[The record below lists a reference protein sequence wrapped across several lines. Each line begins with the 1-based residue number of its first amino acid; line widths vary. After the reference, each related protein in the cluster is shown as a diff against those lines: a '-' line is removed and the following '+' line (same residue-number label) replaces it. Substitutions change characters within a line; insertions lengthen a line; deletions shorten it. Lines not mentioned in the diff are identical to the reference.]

1 MKMNALARVSLA
13 ILLSGGLWVAYA
25 YGQAFGTQAAK
36 LTTVKVKDDLFVI
49 HNDFVPGNTTA
60 LITNQGVILVDDK
73 FEIDHDGIVAEVKK
87 LTNQPIKYVINTHH
101 HADHSGGN
109 ARLQMMNVQAIAS
122 EQARENM
129 VDGKQPGLSN
139 ITVDNKASLYL
150 GGKRVDL
157 FYFGRGHTNGDIV
170 ALFPA
175 QRVLASGDLF
185 TIGDSTPELVDY
197 AGGGSAKWWPQTIEG
212 VLGLD
217 FDQVVPGH
225 GTVGTK
231 ADMRKFHDTSLRLKT
246 RVHDMIE
253 QKKSKDE
260 IAKMLTAE
268 FHYADFHLGMSLDG
282 LLVELK

>member
-1 MKMNALARVSLA
+1 MKNRLILLTVLGVALA
-13 ILLSGGLWVAYA
+13 GGTYVRA
-25 YGQAFGTQAAK
+25 QFGDKPAK
-36 LTTVKVKDDLFVI
+36 LDVVKLKDDLFVI
-49 HNDFVPGNTTA
+49 HNDYVPGNTTVMV
-60 LITNQGVILVDDK
+60 TNEGLILVDDK
-73 FEIDHDGIVAEVKK
+73 FEIDHASILAELKK
-87 LTNQPIKYVINTHH
+87 ISSQPVKYVINTHH
-101 HADHSGGN
+101 HGDHSGGN
-109 ARLQMMNVQAIAS
+109 AKLQALGAQVVTS
-122 EQARENM
+122 WQARQQM
-129 VDGKQPGLSN
+129 VDANQPGLSN
-139 ITVDNKASLYL
+139 ITIDNKASLYL

-185 TIGDSTPELVDY
+185 TIGDATPELVDY
-197 AGGGSAKWWPQTIEG
+197 PGGGSAKQWPQTIEG
-212 VLGLD
+212 VLSLD

-231 ADMRKFHDTSLRLKT
+231 ADMRKFHDTAVRLRT
-246 RVHDMIE
+246 RVHDMIV

-282 LLVELK
+282 LLVELR

>member
-1 MKMNALARVSLA
+1 MKNRLILLTILGVALA
-13 ILLSGGLWVAYA
+13 GGTYVRA
-25 YGQAFGTQAAK
+25 QFGDKPAK
-36 LTTVKVKDDLFVI
+36 LDVVKLKDDLFVI
-49 HNDFVPGNTTA
+49 HNDYVPGNTTVMV
-60 LITNQGVILVDDK
+60 TNEGLVLVDDK
-73 FEIDHDGIVAEVKK
+73 FEIDHATILAELKK
-87 LTNQPIKYVINTHH
+87 ISSQPVKYVINTHH
-101 HADHSGGN
+101 HGDHSGGN
-109 ARLQMMNVQAIAS
+109 AKLQALGAQVVTS
-122 EQARENM
+122 WQARQNM

-139 ITVDNKASLYL
+139 ITIDNKASLYL

-185 TIGDSTPELVDY
+185 TIGDTTPELVDY
-197 AGGGSAKWWPQTIEG
+197 PGGGSAKQWPQTIEG
-212 VLGLD
+212 VLSLD

-231 ADMRKFHDTSLRLKT
+231 ADMRKFHDTAVRLRT
-246 RVHDMIE
+246 RVHDMIV

-268 FHYADFHLGMSLDG
+268 FHYAEFHLGMSLDG
-282 LLVELK
+282 LLVELR

>member
-1 MKMNALARVSLA
+1 MNKRLILLTILGVALA
-13 ILLSGGLWVAYA
+13 GGAYVRA
-25 YGQAFGTQAAK
+25 QFGDKPSK
-36 LTTVKVKDDLFVI
+36 LDVVKLKDDLFVI
-49 HNDFVPGNTTA
+49 HNDYVPGNTTVMV
-60 LITNQGVILVDDK
+60 TNEGVILVDDK
-73 FEIDHDGIVAEVKK
+73 FEIDFDNIVAEVKK
-87 LTNQPIKYVINTHH
+87 ITNQPVKYVINTHH
-101 HADHSGGN
+101 HGDHSGSN
-109 ARLQMMNVQAIAS
+109 AKMQALGAQVVTS
-122 EQARENM
+122 WQARQNM

-139 ITVDNKASLYL
+139 ITIENRASLYL

-185 TIGDSTPELVDY
+185 TIGDTTPELVDY
-197 AGGGSAKWWPQTIEG
+197 PGGGSAKQWPQTIEG
-212 VLGLD
+212 VLSLD

-231 ADMRKFHDTSLRLKT
+231 ADMRKFHDTAVRLRT
-246 RVHDMIE
+246 RVHDMIV

-282 LLVELK
+282 LLVELR

>member
-1 MKMNALARVSLA
+1 MNNRLILLTVLAVALA
-13 ILLSGGLWVAYA
+13 GGTYVRA
-25 YGQAFGTQAAK
+25 QFGDKPAK
-36 LTTVKVKDDLFVI
+36 LDVVKLKEDLFVI
-49 HNDFVPGNTTA
+49 HNDYVPGNTTVMV
-60 LITNQGVILVDDK
+60 TNEGLILVDDK
-73 FEIDHDGIVAEVKK
+73 FEIDHASILAEVKK
-87 LTNQPIKYVINTHH
+87 ISSQPVKYVINTHH
-101 HADHSGGN
+101 HGDHSGGN
-109 ARLQMMNVQAIAS
+109 AKLQALGAQVVS
-122 EQARENM
+122 SWQARQQM

-139 ITVDNKASLYL
+139 ITIDNKASLYL

-185 TIGDSTPELVDY
+185 TIGDTTPELVDY
-197 AGGGSAKWWPQTIEG
+197 PGGGSAKQWPQTIEG
-212 VLGLD
+212 VLSLD

-231 ADMRKFHDTSLRLKT
+231 ADMRKFHDTAVRLRT
-246 RVHDMIE
+246 RVHDMIV

-268 FHYADFHLGMSLDG
+268 FHYAEFHLGMSLDG
-282 LLVELK
+282 LLVELR

>member
-1 MKMNALARVSLA
+1 MHKRLLLLTVLGVALA
-13 ILLSGGLWVAYA
+13 GGAYVRA
-25 YGQAFGTQAAK
+25 QFGDKPSTLDVVK
-36 LTTVKVKDDLFVI
+36 LKDDLFVI
-49 HNDFVPGNTTA
+49 HNDYVPGNTTVMV
-60 LITNQGVILVDDK
+60 TNEGLILVDDK
-73 FEIDHDGIVAEVKK
+73 FEIDHANILAELKK
-87 LTNQPIKYVINTHH
+87 ISSQPVKYVINTHH
-101 HADHSGGN
+101 HGDHSGDN
-109 ARLQMMNVQAIAS
+109 AKLQAMGAQVVTS
-122 EQARENM
+122 WQARQNM

-139 ITVDNKASLYL
+139 ITIDQKASLYL

-185 TIGDSTPELVDY
+185 TIGDSTPQLVDY
-197 AGGGSAKWWPQTIEG
+197 AGGGSAKEWPQTIEG

-231 ADMRKFHDTSLRLKT
+231 ADVRKFHDTSLRLKT
-246 RVHDMIE
+246 RVHDMIV

-268 FHYADFHLGMSLDG
+268 FHYAEFHLGMSLDG
-282 LLVELK
+282 LLVELR

>member
-1 MKMNALARVSLA
+1 MNKRLILLTILGVALA
-13 ILLSGGLWVAYA
+13 GGAYVRA
-25 YGQAFGTQAAK
+25 QFGDKPSK
-36 LTTVKVKDDLFVI
+36 LDVVKLKDDLFVI
-49 HNDFVPGNTTA
+49 HNDYVPGNTTVMV
-60 LITNQGVILVDDK
+60 TNEGVILVDDK
-73 FEIDHDGIVAEVKK
+73 FEIDFDNIVAEVKK
-87 LTNQPIKYVINTHH
+87 ITNQPVKYVINTHH
-101 HADHSGGN
+101 HGDHSGSN
-109 ARLQMMNVQAIAS
+109 AKMQALGAQVVTS
-122 EQARENM
+122 WQARQNM

-139 ITVDNKASLYL
+139 ITIENRASLYL

-185 TIGDSTPELVDY
+185 TIGDTTPELVDY
-197 AGGGSAKWWPQTIEG
+197 PGGGSAKQWPQTIEG
-212 VLGLD
+212 VLSLD

-231 ADMRKFHDTSLRLKT
+231 ADMRKFHDTAVRLRT
-246 RVHDMIE
+246 RVHDMIVE
-253 QKKSKDE
+253 KKSKDE

-282 LLVELK
+282 LLVELR

>member
-1 MKMNALARVSLA
+1 MKNRLILLTVLGVALA
-13 ILLSGGLWVAYA
+13 GGTYVRA
-25 YGQAFGTQAAK
+25 QFGDKPAK
-36 LTTVKVKDDLFVI
+36 LDVVKLKDDLFVI
-49 HNDFVPGNTTA
+49 HNDYVPGNTTVMV
-60 LITNQGVILVDDK
+60 TNEGLILVDDK
-73 FEIDHDGIVAEVKK
+73 FEIDHASILAELKK
-87 LTNQPIKYVINTHH
+87 ISSQPVKYVINTHH
-101 HADHSGGN
+101 HGDHSGGN
-109 ARLQMMNVQAIAS
+109 AKLQALGAQVVTS
-122 EQARENM
+122 WQARQNM
-129 VDGKQPGLSN
+129 VDGAQTGLSN
-139 ITVDNKASLYL
+139 ITIENKASLYL

-185 TIGDSTPELVDY
+185 TIGDTTPELVDY
-197 AGGGSAKWWPQTIEG
+197 PGGGSAKYWPQTIEG

-231 ADMRKFHDTSLRLKT
+231 ADMRKFHDTAVRLKT
-246 RVHDMIE
+246 RVHDMIV

-268 FHYADFHLGMSLDG
+268 FHYAEFHLGMSLDG
-282 LLVELK
+282 LLVELR

>member
-1 MKMNALARVSLA
+1 V
-13 ILLSGGLWVAYA
+13 
-25 YGQAFGTQAAK
+25 K
-36 LTTVKVKDDLFVI
+36 LKDDLFVI
-49 HNDFVPGNTTA
+49 HNEYVPGNTTVMV
-60 LITNQGVILVDDK
+60 TNEGVIMVDDK
-73 FEIDHDGIVAEVKK
+73 FEIDADNILAEVKK
-87 LTNQPIKYVINTHH
+87 ITNQPVKYVINTHH
-101 HADHSGGN
+101 HGDHSGGN
-109 ARLQMMNVQAIAS
+109 AKLQALGAQVVS
-122 EQARENM
+122 SWQARQNM

-139 ITVDNKASLYL
+139 VTVDNRASLFL

-185 TIGDSTPELVDY
+185 TVGDSTPQLVDY
-197 AGGGSAKWWPQTIEG
+197 AGGGSAKQWPQTIEG

-225 GTVGTK
+225 GTVATK
-231 ADMRKFHDTSLRLKT
+231 ADVRKFHDTAVRLKN
-246 RVHDMIE
+246 RVHEMIG

-282 LLVELK
+282 LLVELR

>member
-1 MKMNALARVSLA
+1 MNKRLLLITVLGVALM
-13 ILLSGGLWVAYA
+13 GGAYLRA
-25 YGQAFGTQAAK
+25 QFGDKPSK
-36 LTTVKVKDDLFVI
+36 LDVVKLKDDLFVI
-49 HNDFVPGNTTA
+49 HNEYVPGNTTVMV
-60 LITNQGVILVDDK
+60 TNEGVIMVDDK
-73 FEIDHDGIVAEVKK
+73 FEIDHENILAELKK
-87 LTNQPIKYVINTHH
+87 ITNQPVKYVINTHH
-101 HADHSGGN
+101 HGDHSGGN
-109 ARLQMMNVQAIAS
+109 AKLQALGAQVVTS
-122 EQARENM
+122 WQARQNM

-139 ITVDNKASLYL
+139 ITVDNRASLYL
-150 GGKRVDL
+150 GGKHVDL

-185 TIGDSTPELVDY
+185 TIGDTTPELVDY
-197 AGGGSAKWWPQTIEG
+197 AGGGSAKQWPQTIEG

-231 ADMRKFHDTSLRLKT
+231 ADMRKFHDTSIRLKN
-246 RVHDMIE
+246 RVHEMIVG
-253 QKKSKDE
+253 KKSKDE

-282 LLVELK
+282 LLVELR

>member
-1 MKMNALARVSLA
+1 MNKRLLLLTVLGVTLA
-13 ILLSGGLWVAYA
+13 GGAYLRA
-25 YGQAFGTQAAK
+25 QFGDKPSK
-36 LTTVKVKDDLFVI
+36 LDVVKLKDDLFVI
-49 HNDFVPGNTTA
+49 HNDYVPGNTTVMV
-60 LITNQGVILVDDK
+60 TNEGVIMVDDK
-73 FEIDHDGIVAEVKK
+73 FEIDSANILAEVKK
-87 LTNQPIKYVINTHH
+87 ITNQPVKYVINTHH
-101 HADHSGGN
+101 HGDHSGSN
-109 ARLQMMNVQAIAS
+109 AKLQALGAQVVTS
-122 EQARENM
+122 WQARQNM

-139 ITVDNKASLYL
+139 ITIENRASLYL

-175 QRVLASGDLF
+175 QRVLAAGDLF
-185 TIGDSTPELVDY
+185 TIGDTTPELVDY
-197 AGGGSAKWWPQTIEG
+197 AGGGSAKQWPQTIEG

-231 ADMRKFHDTSLRLKT
+231 ADMRKFHTTAVRLKD
-246 RVHDMIE
+246 RVHEMIVG
-253 QKKSKDE
+253 KKSKDE

-282 LLVELK
+282 LLVELR

>member
-1 MKMNALARVSLA
+1 VMVTNE
-13 ILLSGGLWVAYA
+13 GL
-25 YGQAFGTQAAK
+25 
-36 LTTVKVKDDLFVI
+36 
-49 HNDFVPGNTTA
+49 
-60 LITNQGVILVDDK
+60 ILVDDK
-73 FEIDHDGIVAEVKK
+73 FEIDHATILAELKK
-87 LTNQPIKYVINTHH
+87 ISSQPVKYVINTHH
-101 HADHSGGN
+101 HGDHSGGN
-109 ARLQMMNVQAIAS
+109 PKLQALGAQVVTS
-122 EQARENM
+122 WQARQNM
-129 VDGKQPGLSN
+129 VEGKQPGLSN
-139 ITVDNKASLYL
+139 ITIENKGSLYL

-185 TIGDSTPELVDY
+185 TIGDTTPELVDY
-197 AGGGSAKWWPQTIEG
+197 PGGGSAKQWPQTIEG
-212 VLGLD
+212 VLSLD

-231 ADMRKFHDTSLRLKT
+231 ADMRKFHDTAVRLRT
-246 RVHDMIE
+246 RVHDMIV

-282 LLVELK
+282 LLVELR